1 MTNQDH
7 ERNMNDLI
15 QALRIGGVKVER
27 CGRSHI
33 VCSLNE
39 YTNYMLEVSSTDLTL
54 FDARNIERNRL
65 ASLAE
70 RYKHWEM
77 AARANAAQA
86 ERRALEHHAKAENC
100 LKRLNELK

>member
-7 ERNMNDLI
+7 ERNMNDLV

-39 YTNYMLEVSSTDLTL
+39 YTNYMLEVSSTDLSL
-54 FDARNIERNRL
+54 SDARDMERFRL
-65 ASLAE
+65 TYWAE
-70 RYKHWEM
+70 RYKQWEN
-77 AARANAAQA
+77 AARANAAEA
-86 ERRALEHHAKAENC
+86 ERRAVKHRTQAENY
-100 LKRLNELK
+100 LKQLNELR

>member
-15 QALRIGGVKVER
+15 QALRIGGVQAEQ

-33 VCSLNE
+33 VCSLNPC
-39 YTNYMLEVSSTDLTL
+39 TNYVLEVSSTDLSL
-54 FDARNIERNRL
+54 SEARIIERTRL
-65 ASLAE
+65 ASLVE
-70 RYKHWEM
+70 RYKRWED
-77 AARANAAQA
+77 AARANALKA
-86 ERRALEHHAKAENC
+86 ERRAMEHYAKAENY

>member
-7 ERNMNDLI
+7 ERNMNDLV

-39 YTNYMLEVSSTDLTL
+39 YTNYMLEVSGTDLSL
-54 FDARNIERNRL
+54 SDARDMERMRL
-65 ASLAE
+65 ASWAE
-70 RYKHWEM
+70 RYKQWE
-77 AARANAAQA
+77 NAAMADAAAA
-86 ERRALEHHAKAENC
+86 ERRAIEHRTKAENYM
-100 LKRLNELK
+100 KWLNKLE

>member
-1 MTNQDH
+1 MTIPNH
-7 ERNMNDLI
+7 ERDMNDLI

-39 YTNYMLEVSSTDLTL
+39 YTNYMLEVSSTDLSL
-54 FDARNIERNRL
+54 SDARDMERARL
-65 ASLAE
+65 ACWVE
-70 RYKHWEM
+70 RYERWEK

-86 ERRALEHHAKAENC
+86 ERRAAEHHARVENC
-100 LKRLNELK
+100 LKRLNELR

>member
-7 ERNMNDLI
+7 ERNMNDLV
-15 QALRIGGVKVER
+15 QALRMRGVQAER

-39 YTNYMLEVSSTDLTL
+39 YTNYMLEVSSTDLSL
-54 FDARNIERNRL
+54 SDARDMERARL
-65 ASLAE
+65 ACWVE
-70 RYKHWEM
+70 RYERWEK

-86 ERRALEHHAKAENC
+86 ERRAIEHRARIENC
-100 LKRLNELK
+100 LKRLNELR